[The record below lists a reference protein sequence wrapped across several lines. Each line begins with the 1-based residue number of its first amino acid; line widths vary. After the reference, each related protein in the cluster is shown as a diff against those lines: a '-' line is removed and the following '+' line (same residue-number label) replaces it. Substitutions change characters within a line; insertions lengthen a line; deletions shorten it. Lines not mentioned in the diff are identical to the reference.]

1 MRRLLVIS
9 LALAAIVTAS
19 CSMTYGTDPATVQAG
34 TRDVNLPLPGGK
46 GGDQVVGVVQAVLPA
61 VVNVTTDQF
70 QPEGGDGQGVGT
82 GFVVRSDGV
91 IVTNCHV
98 VERANKITVFSSDE
112 QPKEYAGRVIGGD
125 CEHDLA
131 IVKIDATDLPTVPL
145 GSSADLALGQRVV
158 ALGYALALDGGPTV
172 TTGIV
177 SSLGRTIRAQ
187 DPNCDTCEN
196 GTRVYADIIQTD
208 AAINPGNS
216 GGPLVNL
223 RGEVVGINSAGSENA
238 ENIGFSIP
246 IDAAKATITQA
257 ERDPLAPSA
266 YIGVITADVTATDV
280 SMQVPP
286 GVDAGAYVLS
296 IVPDGPAEDVGIED
310 GEVVVAV
317 DGRAVENP
325 EGLGEILAD
334 LEPGQEVAVDLVQA
348 DGSDRTVTVTL
359 GSRPLPVGNI
369 P

>member
-1 MRRLLVIS
+1 MRRLVVP
-9 LALAAIVTAS
+9 LALAALATSA
-19 CSMTYGTDPATVQAG
+19 CSMSYGSDPATVDAG
-34 TRDVNLPLPGGK
+34 TRNVSLPLPSGGT
-46 GGDQVVGVVQAVLPA
+46 GDQIVSVVRGVLPA

-70 QPEGGDGQGVGT
+70 QPGAGDGQGVGT

-98 VERANKITVFSSDE
+98 VEHASKITVFSSDDK
-112 QPKEYAGRVIGGD
+112 PKEYDGRVIGGD

-131 IVKIDATDLPTVPL
+131 IVKIDATGLPTVPL
-145 GSSADLALGQRVV
+145 GTSGELELGQRVV

-177 SSLGRTIRAQ
+177 SSLGRTIKAQ
-187 DPNCDTCEN
+187 DPNCDTC
-196 GTRVYADIIQTD
+196 GDSQTRTYADIIQTD

-223 RGEVVGINSAGSENA
+223 RGEVVGINSAGSQNA

-246 IDAAKATITQA
+246 IDAAKQTIAQA

-266 YIGVITADVTATDV
+266 YIGVITADVNTTDV
-280 SMQVPP
+280 SLQVPP

-296 IVPDGPAEDVGIED
+296 IVSDSPAQSAGIHEGDVIVSVNGQT
-310 GEVVVAV
+310 VA
-317 DGRAVENP
+317 DP
-325 EGLGEILAD
+325 IGLGKILGE
-334 LEPGQEVAVDLVQA
+334 LKPGEKVPVETVQA
-348 DGSDRTVTVTL
+348 DGSPRTVTVTM
-359 GSRPLPVGNI
+359 GTRPLPTDL